1 VKSARKQV
9 KARESLYAAGK
20 NPERALLSALSGFQ
34 DFLSQDF
41 RKSGA
46 IAR

>member
-34 DFLSQDF
+34 DFRISGNLEQLRVDF
-41 RKSGA
+41 
-46 IAR
+46 